1 MNDNSYNPYSAS
13 GYQRS
18 AYPAY
23 TQNYAANYNYQN
35 YNPSQYGN
43 TTEAVQSRTN
53 YSAGTSWDFSQ
64 LPPNSSVNSSG
75 GNQDD
80 AVANEMKQQKAQL
93 HKQREDYVKKV
104 IVLRR
109 ELDLLRNQ
117 KHELLGNHSPTR
129 DLDSIV
135 KENEKL
141 QDEIQT
147 KMKAIT
153 NVIEML
159 SSIIKDGLSLADLE
173 HQLREDSPKKARNS
187 KSPSTNHLEVHSQF
201 NYVHYDPELHWCRM
215 CDKFPKTAKEL
226 LVHLQSKK
234 HQDNI
239 QENDVGDNTPWHKL
253 PSEPELP
260 FYEGAAKKR
269 IPIKGLQF
277 FISAPSWYCKLCD
290 VWIGDLHCASQH
302 LKSQVHFQNYQNFVE
317 QNPHWEMEWLKD
329 REKALSRAGKKDST
343 DSDGSSVSKKKKKK
357 KDKKSIELMAKEKKK
372 KKRSKKHKHQSS
384 DSSSS
389 SSSSASSSENE
400 EDDKSRSIRVAMRNV
415 KVESIMQEDLSGKW
429 EMLGRL
435 VEEHKKKALQ
445 EEKVHVETKSEPE
458 HDHLINQWMTV
469 HEPPEKEKYLL
480 DSLKDR
486 MKQKHS
492 QERAKYLEMEK
503 KQKDR
508 ELKEREDMERREKEE
523 KEAYEQRE
531 RERKEQERLE
541 YERILN
547 KDRSQVKFKQTFR
560 EKQYK
565 RNTSPSSSPERERR
579 RERDLDRGRDYERDR
594 REKRRSSP
602 TPTKRSPYHRY
613 KRYSKDRNG
622 HSKSRSRSRSRDKSR
637 SRSRSKGND
646 RRSQKCEKS
655 VEKKPPGPP
664 SYKKLPFI
672 GRMPLFK
679 NKKPEDKVEKEIQK
693 EEYDKP
699 RQTRFEP
706 GTLPRAFI
714 PEPDVVCFPKL
725 SSYPELT
732 FPVPTPTQPPPPAP
746 KITTLPKKAPP
757 PPKIEEKKSSAVK
770 PSAASSIPP
779 PQASFR
785 NEEFDPNLYED
796 PSQLWGAGG
805 NEYGSEVGT
814 YDNMYSSMFPS
825 YTEPLKEPDTMPI
838 SHMMP
843 LQPPPLPPG
852 EDDLAL
858 LGISA
863 DDMAAQ
869 SF

>member
-1 MNDNSYNPYSAS
+1 MSDSNSYNNNPYSTSA
-13 GYQRS
+13 YQRS
-18 AYPAY
+18 AYPSY
-23 TQNYAANYNYQN
+23 TQNYGSNYTYQN
-35 YNPSQYGN
+35 YNQNQYEN
-43 TTEAVQSRTN
+43 TNLSTPTGYSSSWN
-53 YSAGTSWDFSQ
+53 YSQPA
-64 LPPNSSVNSSG
+64 PSVNSSKG
-75 GNQDD
+75 TQED

-93 HKQREDYVKKV
+93 LKQREDYVKKV

-109 ELDLLRNQ
+109 ELELLRNQ
-117 KHELLGNHSPTR
+117 KHELIGSSSPPR

-135 KENEKL
+135 RENEKL

-159 SSIIKDGLSLADLE
+159 SSIIKDGLSLSDLE
-173 HQLREDSPKKARNS
+173 HQIREESPKKSRSS
-187 KSPSTNHLEVHSQF
+187 KSPNNAIEPHSQF

-226 LVHLQSKK
+226 LLHLQSKK

-253 PSEPELP
+253 PTEAELP
-260 FYEGAAKKR
+260 HYEGAPKKR

-329 REKALSRAGKKDST
+329 REKALSRSDKHDST
-343 DSDGSSVSKKKKKK
+343 NSDNSVVSKKKKKK
-357 KDKKSIELMAKEKKK
+357 RDKKSFEFSSKDKKK
-372 KKRSKKHKHQSS
+372 KKRSKKHKRQSS

-389 SSSSASSSENE
+389 SSSSASSTDNE
-400 EDDKSRSIRVAMRNV
+400 DGDKSRSIRVAMRNV

-435 VEEHKKKALQ
+435 VEEHKKKAQL
-445 EEKVHVETKSEPE
+445 EEKLDIKHEP
-458 HDHLINQWMTV
+458 HNDNLINQWMTV

-486 MKQKHS
+486 MKQKHIL
-492 QERAKYLEMEK
+492 ERAKFLEMEK
-503 KQKDR
+503 RQKEKELEEKEEMDR
-508 ELKEREDMERREKEE
+508 RQREE
-523 KEAYEQRE
+523 KEAFEQRE
-531 RERKEQERLE
+531 RERKELERLE

-547 KDRSQVKFKQTFR
+547 KDRNQVKFKQTYR
-560 EKQYK
+560 EKQYR
-565 RNTSPSSSPERERR
+565 RNTSPSPSPERERER
-579 RERDLDRGRDYERDR
+579 NRDKERERDREHDKSRRD
-594 REKRRSSP
+594 
-602 TPTKRSPYHRY
+602 KRSPHRY
-613 KRYSKDRNG
+613 KRYSREDKNG
-622 HSKSRSRSRSRDKSR
+622 TMTR
-637 SRSRSKGND
+637 SRSRSKDPD
-646 RRSQKCEKS
+646 RRRQKSEERERPVQKKS
-655 VEKKPPGPP
+655 SGPP

-679 NKKPEDKVEKEIQK
+679 NKKFEEKVEKEIQK
-693 EEYDKP
+693 EDYDKP

-706 GTLPRAFI
+706 GNLPRAFI

-732 FPVPTPTQPPPPAP
+732 LPTPAPPVKPAPPPP
-746 KITTLPKKAPP
+746 KIIDVPKKVPP
-757 PPKIEEKKSSAVK
+757 PPKIEEKKKEVTREHDD
-770 PSAASSIPP
+770 IFEG
-779 PQASFR
+779 PQQFR
-785 NEEFDPNLYED
+785 NEEFDPNLYEE
-796 PSQLWGAGG
+796 PSQLW
-805 NEYGSEVGT
+805 NNVGT
-814 YDNMYSSMFPS
+814 GYENMYPPMYPN
-825 YTEPLKEPDTMPI
+825 YTEPLKEPDTVPI

-843 LQPPPLPPG
+843 LQPPPMPPG
-852 EDDLAL
+852 EDELAL

-869 SF
+869 IF